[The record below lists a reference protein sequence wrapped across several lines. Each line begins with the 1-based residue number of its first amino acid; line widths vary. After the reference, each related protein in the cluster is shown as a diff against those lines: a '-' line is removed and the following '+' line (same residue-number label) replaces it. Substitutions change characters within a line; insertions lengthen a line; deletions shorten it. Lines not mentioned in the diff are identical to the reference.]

1 MKYYIIAGE
10 KSGDLHASNLMKE
23 IIKNDPAADFRFWG
37 GEEMQKVGGIMVKN
51 YNETAFMGF
60 WEVIKHLRTILGFI
74 SECKK
79 DILTYKPDVVI
90 LVDYAGFNMR
100 IAKFCKKNHILNFY
114 YISPKVWAWNTS
126 RAKILKKVVDKMY
139 VIFPFEVDFF
149 AKFDYKVF
157 FVGNPLLD
165 AISNY
170 KKNENFLADN
180 QLDNQQDNSKKIIAI
195 LPGSRK
201 QEIANMLTTMLLVAK
216 KNPQYLFVVAG
227 ISNLPNEYYSSVTTN
242 VTTSV
247 ATDKSAQNNIKIV
260 FDQTYDL
267 LSHAH
272 SAMVTSGTA
281 TLETAVFGVPQV
293 VCYKMSGFT
302 FAIIKRLIKIPY
314 ISLVNL
320 ILEKKAVEELIQDN
334 FNEKMLSQELQKISE
349 NGEIIGEKR
358 VQMLLDCQLLKEKLG
373 TSGASEKTAKLMHEH
388 LLENI
393 KMLSIRMKLPKK

>member
-23 IIKNDPAADFRFWG
+23 IIKNDAAADFRYWG
-37 GEEMQKVGGIMVKN
+37 GEEMQKVGGFMVKN
-51 YNETAFMGF
+51 YNQTAFMGF
-60 WEVIKHLRTILGFI
+60 LEVIKNLRTILGFI
-74 SECKK
+74 TECKK
-79 DILTYKPDVVI
+79 DILAYVPDVVI

-100 IAKFCKKNHILNFY
+100 IAKFCKQKQFLNFY

-126 RAKILKKVVDKMY
+126 RAKTLKKVVDKMY
-139 VIFPFEVDFF
+139 VIFPFEVSFF
-149 AKFDYKVF
+149 EKFDYKVF

-165 AISNY
+165 AIANY
-170 KKNENFLADN
+170 KKNDNFL
-180 QLDNQQDNSKKIIAI
+180 LDNQIDNNKKIIAI

-201 QEIANMLTTMLLVAK
+201 QEIANMLTTMLLVAQ

-227 ISNLPNEYYSSVTTN
+227 ISNLPNEYYSSVN
-242 VTTSV
+242 
-247 ATDKSAQNNIKIV
+247 AQNNIKIV
-260 FDQTYDL
+260 YDQTYDL

-281 TLETAVFGVPQV
+281 TLETAIFGVPQV
-293 VCYKMSGFT
+293 VCYKMSSFT

-320 ILEKKAVEELIQDN
+320 VLEKKAVEELIQDN
-334 FNEKMLSQELQKISE
+334 FNEKSLSEELLKISE
-349 NGEIIGEKR
+349 NDNIMGEKR
-358 VQMLLDCQLLKEKLG
+358 AQMLLDCQILKEKLG
-373 TSGASEKTAKLMHEH
+373 TSGASEKTAKLMNEH

-393 KMLSIRMKLPKK
+393 KKLSTKT

>member
-23 IIKNDPAADFRFWG
+23 ILKNDTNADFRFWG
-37 GEEMQKVGGIMVKN
+37 GEEMQKVGGFMVKN

-74 SECKK
+74 TECKK
-79 DILTYKPDVVI
+79 DILTYAPDVVI

-100 IAKFCKKNHILNFY
+100 IAKFCKQKHFLNFY

-126 RAKILKKVVDKMY
+126 RAKTLKKAVDKMY
-139 VIFPFEVDFF
+139 VIFPFEVSFF
-149 AKFDYKVF
+149 EKFDYEVF

-165 AISNY
+165 AIANY
-170 KKNENFLADN
+170 KKNDNFLVDN
-180 QLDNQQDNSKKIIAI
+180 QLNKDLNNKKIIAI

-201 QEIANMLTTMLLVAK
+201 QEIANMLTTMLLVAQ

-227 ISNLPNEYYSSVTTN
+227 ISNLPNEYYSSINAGVN
-242 VTTSV
+242 
-247 ATDKSAQNNIKIV
+247 AQNNIKIV
-260 FDQTYDL
+260 YDQTYDL

-293 VCYKMSGFT
+293 VCYKMSSFT

-320 ILEKKAVEELIQDN
+320 VLEKKAVEELIQDN
-334 FNEKMLSQELQKISE
+334 FNEKSLSEELLKISE
-349 NGEIIGEKR
+349 NGNIMGEKR

-393 KMLSIRMKLPKK
+393 KKLSTRMKLPKR

>member
-23 IIKNDPAADFRFWG
+23 IIKNDAAADFRFWG
-37 GEEMQKVGGIMVKN
+37 GEEMQKVGGFMVKN

-74 SECKK
+74 TECKK
-79 DILTYKPDVVI
+79 DILAYVPDVVI

-100 IAKFCKKNHILNFY
+100 IAKFCKQKHFLNFY

-126 RAKILKKVVDKMY
+126 RAKTLKKVVDKMY
-139 VIFPFEVDFF
+139 VIFPFEVSFF

-165 AISNY
+165 AIANY
-170 KKNENFLADN
+170 KKNDNFLVDN
-180 QLDNQQDNSKKIIAI
+180 QLDKYLDSHLDNNKKIIAI

-201 QEIANMLTTMLLVAK
+201 QEIANMLTTMLLVAQ

-227 ISNLPNEYYSSVTTN
+227 ISNLPKEYYSSINAGVDT
-242 VTTSV
+242 
-247 ATDKSAQNNIKIV
+247 QNNIKIV
-260 FDQTYDL
+260 YDQTYDL

-293 VCYKMSGFT
+293 VCYKMSSFT

-320 ILEKKAVEELIQDN
+320 VLEKKAVEELIQDN
-334 FNEKMLSQELQKISE
+334 FNEKTLSEELLKISE
-349 NGEIIGEKR
+349 NGNIMGEKR
-358 VQMLLDCQLLKEKLG
+358 PQMLLDCQLLKEKLG
-373 TSGASEKTAKLMHEH
+373 TSGASEKTAKLMNEH

-393 KMLSIRMKLPKK
+393 KKLSTMMKLPKR

>member
-23 IIKNDPAADFRFWG
+23 IIKNDAAADFRYWG
-37 GEEMQKVGGIMVKN
+37 GEEMQKVGGFMVKN
-51 YNETAFMGF
+51 YNQTAFMGF
-60 WEVIKHLRTILGFI
+60 LEVIKNLRTILGFI
-74 SECKK
+74 TECKK
-79 DILTYKPDVVI
+79 DILAYVPDVVI

-100 IAKFCKKNHILNFY
+100 IAKFCKQKHFLNFY

-126 RAKILKKVVDKMY
+126 RAKTLKKVVDKMY
-139 VIFPFEVDFF
+139 VIFPFEVSFF
-149 AKFDYKVF
+149 EKFDYKVF

-165 AISNY
+165 AIANY
-170 KKNENFLADN
+170 KKNDNFLVDN
-180 QLDNQQDNSKKIIAI
+180 QLNNERDNNKKIIAI

-201 QEIANMLTTMLLVAK
+201 QEIANMLTTMLLVAQ

-227 ISNLPNEYYSSVTTN
+227 ISNLPNEYYNSINASVN
-242 VTTSV
+242 
-247 ATDKSAQNNIKIV
+247 AQNNIKIV
-260 FDQTYDL
+260 YDQTYDL

-293 VCYKMSGFT
+293 VCYKMSSFT

-320 ILEKKAVEELIQDN
+320 VLEKKAVEELIQDK
-334 FNEKMLSQELQKISE
+334 FNEKSLSEELLKISE
-349 NGEIIGEKR
+349 NGNIVGEKR
-358 VQMLLDCQLLKEKLG
+358 LQMLLDCQILKEKLG
-373 TSGASEKTAKLMHEH
+373 TSGASEKTAKLMHQH

-393 KMLSIRMKLPKK
+393 KR

>member
-23 IIKNDPAADFRFWG
+23 IIKNDAAADFRFWG
-37 GEEMQKVGGIMVKN
+37 GEEMQKVSGKMVKN

-74 SECKK
+74 TECKK
-79 DILTYKPDVVI
+79 DILAYVPDVVI

-100 IAKFCKKNHILNFY
+100 IAKFCKQKHFLNFY

-126 RAKILKKVVDKMY
+126 RAKTLKKVVDKMY
-139 VIFPFEVDFF
+139 VIFPFEVSFF

-165 AISNY
+165 AIANY
-170 KKNENFLADN
+170 KKNDNFLVDN
-180 QLDNQQDNSKKIIAI
+180 QLDKYLDSHLDNNKKIIAI

-201 QEIANMLTTMLLVAK
+201 QEIANMLTTMLLVAQ

-227 ISNLPNEYYSSVTTN
+227 ISNLPKEYYSSINAGVDT
-242 VTTSV
+242 
-247 ATDKSAQNNIKIV
+247 QNNIKIV
-260 FDQTYDL
+260 YDQTYDL

-293 VCYKMSGFT
+293 VCYKMSSFT

-320 ILEKKAVEELIQDN
+320 VLEKKAVEELIQDN
-334 FNEKMLSQELQKISE
+334 FNEKTLSEELLKISE
-349 NGEIIGEKR
+349 NGNIMGEKR
-358 VQMLLDCQLLKEKLG
+358 PQMLLDCQLLKEKLG
-373 TSGASEKTAKLMHEH
+373 TSGASEKTAKLMNEH

-393 KMLSIRMKLPKK
+393 KKLSTMMKLPKR